1 MGRGANERPPMF
13 IPTRCARCL
22 NINKEDSILCSWC
35 AYEDARAS
43 HRLEGHEK
51 PIKDCP
57 ACQPP
62 PNPFI

>member
-1 MGRGANERPPMF
+1 MGRGNFERPPMM

-22 NINKEDSILCSWC
+22 NPWSDNTILCSWC

-43 HRLEGHEK
+43 HRLEGHDK

-57 ACQPP
+57 ACFPP
-62 PNPFI
+62 MI